1 MKGFSCSG
9 SIEAFL
15 NEMIGKEGKASQAE
29 GTACAK
35 MQKPRLF
42 KKLRRAQ
49 CPVKTNGHRCEV
61 RQERQSQELG

>member
-1 MKGFSCSG
+1 MK
-9 SIEAFL
+9 
-15 NEMIGKEGKASQAE
+15 KEGKASQAE